1 MSKHFV
7 SVSMLVSCSDVQ
19 PLDSLG
25 CQNENMSTWAWGQVL
40 GEPMGRTWGSIVGF
54 QFGVPVW
61 GSSFGAAKRPPGRV
75 GLFRVSLLESQTGP
89 AFRAKKAPFPES
101 SPSTRSQHFVDMWRG
116 FVLKCPLTRSPCW
129 LTLTRRR

>member
-1 MSKHFV
+1 MSK
-7 SVSMLVSCSDVQ
+7 LEE
-19 PLDSLG
+19 
-25 CQNENMSTWAWGQVL
+25 ENMSDQGL
-40 GEPMGRTWGSIVGF
+40 GSSLGGANGEDLGVHCWVWF

-116 FVLKCPLTRSPCW
+116 FVSRAVEAGAGHLAPP
-129 LTLTRRR
+129 

>member
-1 MSKHFV
+1 M

-54 QFGVPVW
+54 QFGVPVC

-89 AFRAKKAPFPES
+89 AFRAKNAPLRRVLHPLGHSIS
-101 SPSTRSQHFVDMWRG
+101 STCGVASCSSARSQEALVG
-116 FVLKCPLTRSPCW
+116 
-129 LTLTRRR
+129 